1 MKIPYNEKKLAI
13 DLILDNYKNLNPFEI
28 INKAEEDLD
37 IQLCIQDI
45 LEYKDFSENFEI
57 ESAKIEVGYN
67 MNEYE

>member
-13 DLILDNYKNLNPFEI
+13 DLILDNYKNLTIFEI

-67 MNEYE
+67 MMEYE